1 MARVLYFFR
10 EICCTNELVIYNF
23 VHCNVFDYLTI
34 KVHAVELKSVWV
46 GKETFKT
53 ESKLIK
59 TQFQKNS
66 FSQLLSIF
74 HALFQSFLYKI
85 HNWFASSVEPVEY
98 MWHRKKISFSF
109 EIGSFSVILLKWNKY
124 LLRNFPT
131 LKLKILRVWISKND

>member
-1 MARVLYFFR
+1 MLKGIFHAFLCDNLRAAKIIFEYNLRHLMARVPYLFR

-23 VHCNVFDYLTI
+23 VHCNVFNYFTI
-34 KVHAVELKSVWV
+34 KVHSVELKSVWV
-46 GKETFKT
+46 EKETFKT

-109 EIGSFSVILLKWNKY
+109 EIGEVK
-124 LLRNFPT
+124 
-131 LKLKILRVWISKND
+131 